1 MRRLFMLLGAAAAIA
16 GGIWLHHARQVS
28 TNCVPHTAGNPGF
41 GVTANC
47 LNQVG
52 IEYVSFGI
60 MIAGL
65 FIIVLTVLLMDRDRA
80 GRYKAPHRDNRH
92 IGTPG
97 EDPAVRLHKF
107 EPSRTPTLRPTDSP
121 ATKSDSPTDDTPS
134 GSTPEP

>member
-1 MRRLFMLLGAAAAIA
+1 MRRLFLLIGASAAVA

-52 IEYVSFGI
+52 VEYVSFGI

-65 FIIVLTVLLMDRDRA
+65 FIIVLTLVLMDRDRA
-80 GRYKAPHRDNRH
+80 GRYKAPLRDNRH

-97 EDPAVRLHKF
+97 EDPSVRLHKYV
-107 EPSRTPTLRPTDSP
+107 PSGTQSAPQTKGPVGRSDPPTVE
-121 ATKSDSPTDDTPS
+121 TPS
-134 GSTPEP
+134 GPSTEP

>member
-1 MRRLFMLLGAAAAIA
+1 MRRLFLLMGASATVA
-16 GGIWLHHARQVS
+16 GGIWLHHARQMS

-52 IEYVSFGI
+52 VEYVSFGI

-65 FIIVLTVLLMDRDRA
+65 FIIVLTLVLMDRDRA
-80 GRYKAPHRDNRH
+80 GRYKAPKRDDRH

-97 EDPAVRLHKF
+97 EDPAVRLHKYG
-107 EPSRTPTLRPTDSP
+107 PSTTPS
-121 ATKSDSPTDDTPS
+121 ASPTEGPAGRSKSPTIETPS
-134 GSTPEP
+134 GPTPEP